1 MQPEINQAPTVAPEQ
16 LITPPVNS
24 GEVPVL
30 PPLVEGNIETGT
42 AERRE
47 QLAEASAAVSDAS
60 AVQSAS
66 QATPTVN
73 SPSVTTSTVTSPTTA
88 NDDDVIEKEW
98 VDKAK
103 EIILATADDPFTR
116 TNQVNQLQRD
126 YLKKRYNKDVGAG

>member
-1 MQPEINQAPTVAPEQ
+1 MQPEINQVPAVAPEQ
-16 LITPPVNS
+16 RIAPPVNS

-30 PPLVEGNIETGT
+30 PPLVEGGLEVGA

-60 AVQSAS
+60 VVQSVP
-66 QATPTVN
+66 QATPVVDA
-73 SPSVTTSTVTSPTTA
+73 SSVAASTVTSPTTA

-103 EIILATADDPFTR
+103 EIISATADDPFTR